1 MVIYARLKGKG
12 RVWAF
17 VEDEGEMLKA
27 DRLYSILVDQT
38 MLSMLEEENEE
49 KDNKEERDEE
59 DENNEEKFEAKVID
73 KEALKQD
80 VEGNVSEGSN
90 GWESKKTQELWLNRG
105 KQERELGGNC
115 LSRKLLVRTQR
126 WKKDGVLL
134 VRTSSHLILPKLAVL
149 LFV

>member
-1 MVIYARLKGKG
+1 M
-12 RVWAF
+12 WAF

-27 DRLYSILVDQT
+27 DKLYSILVDQT
-38 MLSMLEEENEE
+38 MLSMLEEEKEE
-49 KDNKEERDEE
+49 NDNKEERDEE

-90 GWESKKTQELWLNRG
+90 GWESKKTQELWLNMKEELEGGGG

-134 VRTSSHLILPKLAVL
+134 VRTSSRLILL
-149 LFV
+149 

>member
-1 MVIYARLKGKG
+1 MEDKG
-12 RVWAF
+12 
-17 VEDEGEMLKA
+17 ELLKA

-38 MLSMLEEENEE
+38 MLSMLEEEKEE
-49 KDNKEERDEE
+49 NDNKEERDEE

-73 KEALKQD
+73 KEALKVNLQ
-80 VEGNVSEGSN
+80 GNVSEGSN
-90 GWESKKTQELWLNRG
+90 GWESKKTQENMKEGLEGPG

-134 VRTSSHLILPKLAVL
+134 VRTSSRLILL
-149 LFV
+149 